1 MTMVVRRQAD
11 YMLALD
17 ERILEYLRG
26 TPWAVPKEIV
36 ALPNVNATENIV
48 RERFR
53 WLATIDFL
61 EYSFGEEREMVEIT
75 TDGILYLEGRVDAQ
89 LREPTKRA
97 LRG

>member
-1 MTMVVRRQAD
+1 MVVRRNAE

-17 ERILEYLRG
+17 ERILEYLRVE
-26 TPWAVPKEIV
+26 PWAVPDEVVTI
-36 ALPNVNATENIV
+36 PNVNATENIV

-53 WLATIDFL
+53 WLATIDFV
-61 EYSFGEEREMVEIT
+61 EYPFGEGSEMVEIT